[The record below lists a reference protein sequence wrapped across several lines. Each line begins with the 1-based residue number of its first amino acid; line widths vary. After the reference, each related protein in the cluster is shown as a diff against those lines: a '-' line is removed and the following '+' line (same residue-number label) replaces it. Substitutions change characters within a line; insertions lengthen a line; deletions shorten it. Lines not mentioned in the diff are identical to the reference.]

1 MSDFQERTE
10 TAIVQLKRRMT
21 ATNAT
26 LARMQKEQDNFI
38 QTYKPKIEPGL
49 GKSDLAGVLG
59 AVAAASIGF
68 SLLKVDETGVFVAG
82 RQVVTWRHMR
92 TPDERLQVAERKL
105 EQRTDR
111 LQGAVNRFQE
121 QLERVEQRRR
131 DLEETRQRRAQPG
144 GDSRALYG
152 EQRFREEALSRELR
166 ALEGAERRAQQARGR
181 VEGSRQRVVS
191 AAQRIAQAEQ
201 EARNTRRETV
211 NHMNALDQ
219 GMRTLETRAASLRRE
234 LGS

>member
-10 TAIVQLKRRMT
+10 TAIVQLKRGMT

-38 QTYKPKIEPGL
+38 QTYKPKVEPGL

-68 SLLKVDETGVFVAG
+68 SLLKVDETGVFVAS

-166 ALEGAERRAQQARGR
+166 ALEGR
-181 VEGSRQRVVS
+181 S
-191 AAQRIAQAEQ
+191 AAPSRPGGGSKAAGSESCRQRIASL
-201 EARNTRRETV
+201 RPSRRRET
-211 NHMNALDQ
+211 
-219 GMRTLETRAASLRRE
+219 RAGRPPTI
-234 LGS
+234 